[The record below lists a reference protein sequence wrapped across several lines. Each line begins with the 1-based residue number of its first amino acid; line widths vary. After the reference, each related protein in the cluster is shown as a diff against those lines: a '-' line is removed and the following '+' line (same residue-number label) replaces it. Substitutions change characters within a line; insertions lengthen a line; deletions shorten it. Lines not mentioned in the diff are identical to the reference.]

1 MKCSINRFFSKCD
14 QILSFLQIC
23 SHLLKKPLMEI
34 FFLCMVVVWCPCDT
48 RSILS
53 IIQGQTDRY
62 SGWLAGP
69 HICDDFSELTNSRWS
84 LSSRIFVLFSF
95 SIWVFFLTNIHDSQ
109 ESRGRGRLSL
119 QISFYRFQSLH
130 RHLDISHS

>member
-53 IIQGQTDRY
+53 IIQGQTDRS

-69 HICDDFSELTNSRWS
+69 HICDGFSELTNNRWS

-95 SIWVFFLTNIHDSQ
+95 SIWVFFFDKYSRFTGKQGKGKAISSNFFLPLPIASQ
-109 ESRGRGRLSL
+109 TL
-119 QISFYRFQSLH
+119 
-130 RHLDISHS
+130 RH